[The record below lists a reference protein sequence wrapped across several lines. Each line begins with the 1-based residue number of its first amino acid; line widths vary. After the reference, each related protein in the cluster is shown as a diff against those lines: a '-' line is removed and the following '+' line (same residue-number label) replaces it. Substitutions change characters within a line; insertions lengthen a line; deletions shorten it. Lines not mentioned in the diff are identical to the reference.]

1 MMINGRS
8 SSAISAQF
16 DPTRPR
22 FSRPNCK
29 LLNLQGGPGCVQAFR
44 VWTTA
49 VSYAP
54 SSIAILHKKTA
65 LTSPDAP
72 IAAPATAPRIIPR
85 SDHTISRSQISPNA
99 LRVLYRL
106 REGGFQAF
114 LVGGCVRDLLIGM
127 VPKDFDV
134 ATDALPEDVKKLF
147 RNCRL
152 IGRRFRLAHVFFGR
166 ETIEV
171 ATFRAAAAPEP
182 GEEPLGDG
190 EGEGDDAD
198 APDTATADDIEAD
211 LAAELGDDDDD
222 GDGEDGDDLDDTVT
236 LLPDADL
243 AADLA
248 NDPIEAAERT
258 AVLPVPPGLSTEL
271 TSQTPRADDDVDA
284 TAGGAH
290 RHGTG
295 AQSGS
300 GHGPGAADYAA
311 RTSTP
316 GATRSDRDRPPD
328 RQGNRRGGGRRD
340 RFDEEADTERVLDTH
355 GRILRDNVYG
365 NIDDDVWRR
374 DFTANSLYYNI
385 ADFSLWDYVGGAD
398 DIAARRLRLI
408 GDPETRYREDP
419 VRMLRAARFEAK
431 LNFSIDPA
439 TAEPIQQLRGL
450 LTNVPPARLFDETLK
465 LFLSGHGVRSLEV
478 LRRRGLLDVLLP
490 ATANYLDKHPG
501 GLVEQVLIKGLAN
514 TDDRALAGKPVTP
527 TYLFA
532 LLLYGPIAREIESS
546 PPQHWHELHTIL
558 EACDRA
564 VREAQRH
571 MSIPR
576 RFSLGLREMF
586 ALQPR
591 LEHPRGRRALRVL
604 EHPRFR
610 AAYDLL
616 LLRAEHGLAP
626 REIAD
631 WWTRIQE
638 VSSEERSRMVDEMSG
653 QNGPRGPG
661 GGPGGGEGSPKS
673 GGRRGPRRR
682 RRRRPPSS
690 N

>member
-1 MMINGRS
+1 MPQLRAPHTQLLESTGRPQSNEGLPALDNGGIIC
-8 SSAISAQF
+8 ALV
-16 DPTRPR
+16 DRP
-22 FSRPNCK
+22 
-29 LLNLQGGPGCVQAFR
+29 
-44 VWTTA
+44 
-49 VSYAP
+49 
-54 SSIAILHKKTA
+54 IHKKTA

-72 IAAPATAPRIIPR
+72 IAAPAPVPRIIPR
-85 SDHTISRSQISPNA
+85 SEHTISRSHISPNA

-127 VPKDFDV
+127 QPKDFDV

-182 GEEPLGDG
+182 GEEPLP
-190 EGEGDDAD
+190 DA
-198 APDTATADDIEAD
+198 EAD
-211 LAAELGDDDDD
+211 EADGQPLESAADFEAEIAAELDDD
-222 GDGEDGDDLDDTVT
+222 GDEGEEGDDLDDTVT

-243 AADLA
+243 QADLA
-248 NDPIEAAERT
+248 NDPIEASERT
-258 AVLPVPPGLSTEL
+258 VEMPAPAGLHAEQQIAAARSSSEAASRSEALKPEHAADSPARTGGADE
-271 TSQTPRADDDVDA
+271 SSHGGGPRADDS
-284 TAGGAH
+284 
-290 RHGTG
+290 R
-295 AQSGS
+295 QGS
-300 GHGPGAADYAA
+300 GG
-311 RTSTP
+311 R
-316 GATRSDRDRPPD
+316 RDRRD
-328 RQGNRRGGGRRD
+328 RRD
-340 RFDEEADTERVLDTH
+340 RFDEDADTERVLDTH

-365 NIDDDVWRR
+365 SIDEDVWRR

-385 ADFSLWDYVGGAD
+385 ADFSLWDYVGGAE

-408 GDPETRYREDP
+408 GDPETRFREDP

-431 LNFSIDPA
+431 LNFEIDPA
-439 TAEPIQQLRGL
+439 TAAPIPELRAL
-450 LTNVPPARLFDETLK
+450 LAHVPPARLFDETLK
-465 LFLSGHGVRSLEV
+465 LFLSGHGARSLEV

-490 ATANYLDKHPG
+490 ATASYLDKHPG
-501 GLVEQVLIKGLAN
+501 GLVEKVLIQGLKN
-514 TDDRALAGKPVTP
+514 TDERALAGKPVTP

-564 VREAQRH
+564 VREAQKH

-591 LEHPRGRRALRVL
+591 LEHPRGRRALRVI

-616 LLRAEHGLAP
+616 LLRAEHGLASA
-626 REIAD
+626 ETAK

-638 VSSEERSRMVDEMSG
+638 VSPEERARMADEMNP
-653 QNGPRGPG
+653 Q
-661 GGPGGGEGSPKS
+661 GGPPRPAGS
-673 GGRRGPRRR
+673 RRGPRRR
-682 RRRRPPSS
+682 RRGGGGGRRGPNPS
-690 N
+690 